1 MTTDL
6 HNHVIPGVDD
16 GAADE
21 HASREA
27 LRAFAADGVGQVV
40 ATPHL
45 MGSLT
50 LEEPALAERLAELDA
65 GWARLRPVAAEF
77 PQLVVRRGC
86 EVMLDVPEPSFAD
99 ERVRLG

>member
-45 MGSLT
+45 MGSVT
-50 LEEPALAERLAELDA
+50 LDAPALAQRLAELEEKLR
-65 GWARLRPVAAEF
+65 RLEQP
-77 PQLVVRRGC
+77 
-86 EVMLDVPEPSFAD
+86 
-99 ERVRLG
+99 